1 MFDRPVGRDTSPGTD
16 PHDCAAARLNAQ
28 RQAVRD
34 VADWFEQAP
43 DSAAGSFCT
52 ITITL
57 LLTPCTAK
65 TSIYGAPSVRA
76 ACEWTSSVAST
87 TEPAA
92 PPPGKTSAFLPSS
105 RFTLLGDQY
114 YEAAGSARGEDI
126 TSQDAACTDAQKK
139 AHLQAMESA
148 GKAGLCDQEDAAM
161 RIVISFAPPAP
172 ALIGFGRHGISA
184 FEAVCDWNLIIEAV
198 DPAGL
203 QPPHVENAVATGSR
217 S

>member
-28 RQAVRD
+28 RQAIQD

-43 DSAAGSFCT
+43 NSAAESFCT
-52 ITITL
+52 ITIAL
-57 LLTPCTAK
+57 LLTPCTVK
-65 TSIYGAPSVRA
+65 NSIYGAPEVRA
-76 ACEWTSSVAST
+76 SCEWTASVAST
-87 TEPAA
+87 PDPAA

-126 TSQDAACTDAQKK
+126 TTQDAACTDAQKK
-139 AHLQAMESA
+139 AHVQAMESA
-148 GKAGLCDQEDAAM
+148 AKAGLCDQEGAAM

-172 ALIGFGRHGISA
+172 ALIGLGRHGIST
-184 FEAVCDWNLIIEAV
+184 FEAVCDWNLIMEAV
-198 DPAGL
+198 SPGDLHLPQIEG
-203 QPPHVENAVATGSR
+203 AVASGSR